1 VQGVTRRCHL
11 QSELGV
17 GEISNLD
24 GDSIPGVDAAAIDQL
39 FRPCI
44 PRLRKAAARLLRNP
58 YDAEDALQDGLL
70 SAFRHLDQFQGR
82 AQFMTWMHSIVTN
95 AARSKLRREQSRPLL
110 YSLDEP
116 SSTRD
121 NTSLADT
128 IADPRSNLDDQYTHI
143 ERRQILTAALRELPA
158 KWRAILVLCDIEG
171 YRLKEAAAKLGL
183 SESAV
188 KTGHFRANRLL
199 QKRAKEVQT
208 RTKFRAQFK

>member
-1 VQGVTRRCHL
+1 L

-24 GDSIPGVDAAAIDQL
+24 GDSIPGVDAAAIDRL

-95 AARSKLRREQSRPLL
+95 AARSKLRRDQSRPLL

-143 ERRQILTAALRELPA
+143 ERRQILTAALRDLPA